1 MFELEI
7 EALGFLGHL
16 CLVMEEFARR
26 SEVDCV
32 VDACFQQQ
40 VYICEGFILVEGGR
54 DLPAAKRPGMTQ

>member
-26 SEVDCV
+26 GEVDCV
-32 VDACFQQQ
+32 VDACFQQRCTFAR
-40 VYICEGFILVEGGR
+40 VSYWWKAEG